1 VLLVIAFFFWEAHI
15 DEVDAAMYVP
25 TSSFPL
31 ATVLMFR
38 LRSPPSLW
46 RYPNVPVLVAAAL
59 LPYFWWV
66 TVFIQATAWFEGLVR
81 VVRCG
86 HRCSLVSRFISST
99 FPGFCILMYL
109 QPPYWCFRFYRH
121 QHHWVSPPLL

>member
-1 VLLVIAFFFWEAHI
+1 VLLVVAFFCWEAYI

-31 ATVLMFR
+31 ETVLRFH

-46 RYPNVPVLVAAAL
+46 KYPNVPVLVGAAL

-66 TVFIQATAWFEGLVR
+66 TVFIQATAWFEGWFEWSAVETAVR
-81 VVRCG
+81 
-86 HRCSLVSRFISST
+86 L
-99 FPGFCILMYL
+99 
-109 QPPYWCFRFYRH
+109 
-121 QHHWVSPPLL
+121 